1 MESEKVF
8 RLLAKHLSSA
18 TMYCWF
24 PLSAK
29 YISET
34 LKISRYKCLKY
45 LHELREQ
52 GLVKV
57 ARYRHYD
64 DYSEEYWLVCGW
76 EITDT
81 GKQTDMYKEEKDKN
95 DKNIE
100 EIFSSEMW
108 GNENEQRKSERD

>member
-1 MESEKVF
+1 MENEKVF

-18 TMYCWF
+18 SMYCWF

-29 YISET
+29 CISET
-34 LKISRYKCLKY
+34 LKISRYKCLKC

-76 EITDT
+76 EITDK
-81 GKQTDMYKEEKDKN
+81 GKQTDMYIEEKEKN
-95 DKNIE
+95 DKIIE
-100 EIFSSEMW
+100 EIFQV
-108 GNENEQRKSERD
+108 GCGVTKNEQRKGERE